1 MNNKQ
6 NNYDSITYISLS
18 FEQYNVFFAFTIK
31 KVGLINSFF
40 NPSRVFNA
48 SSLGSGSSIASMV
61 NPHLIRGIDDKTE
74 CSVILFN
81 AVHKPFFF
89 SDTYISIVV

>member
-31 KVGLINSFF
+31 KVGLMNSFF

-48 SSLGSGSSIASMV
+48 SSLGSGSSIENLAMAFDIFKMPLPPYS
-61 NPHLIRGIDDKTE
+61 NLIICLG
-74 CSVILFN
+74 
-81 AVHKPFFF
+81 
-89 SDTYISIVV
+89 